1 MRILLPLA
9 FCLSLTPLSGQAQ
22 IFAPAPAGDPSS
34 ATKDH
39 ALLETLLH
47 AQWPELVFH
56 AGDTLSVQVYGIKDY
71 ALQQQVAGDGT
82 VAFPL
87 IGKLKVDGL
96 TVQQT
101 EQLLASAL
109 SRSGMV
115 RDPQVTVTAVSRP
128 STVVTVSGDVV
139 KPGVFPAYVHRTL
152 MDYLSEAGGL
162 VNNLQGNAPTNSVAS
177 TTVTLIRPSLGA
189 PVRVPLGSDA
199 ANSPYARLPILP
211 GDEIRVGQAGVVYAI
226 GAFKTQGSFPL
237 KNTSPTTVL
246 QLVAMAGGIGY
257 EADRKDAHLI
267 RTEGDLKYIL
277 DLNVDAILKGK
288 VADIALKSDD
298 ILFVPTNQMKAAIKG
313 GGAGFIVAIASAYI
327 YAHP

>member
-1 MRILLPLA
+1 MKILLPIALCVALA
-9 FCLSLTPLSGQAQ
+9 PLSGQAQ
-22 IFAPAPAGDPSS
+22 FLSPAPAAAPSS
-34 ATKDH
+34 AANDH
-39 ALLETLLH
+39 AVLQTLLH
-47 AQWPELVFH
+47 APWPELVFH
-56 AGDTLSVQVYGIKDY
+56 VGDTLSVQVYGIKEY

-87 IGKLKVDGL
+87 IGKLKVEGL
-96 TVQQT
+96 TVQQA

-162 VNNLQGNAPTNSVAS
+162 VDNLQGNAPTNSLAS
-177 TTVTLIRPSLGA
+177 RTVTLIRPGLGA

-199 ANSPYARLPILP
+199 ADSPYARLPILP
-211 GDEIRVGQAGVVYAI
+211 GDEIRIGQAGVVYAI

-237 KNTSPTTVL
+237 KNTGPTTVL
-246 QLVAMAGGIGY
+246 QLAAMAGGIGY
-257 EADRKDAHLI
+257 EADRKDAHII
-267 RTEGDLKYIL
+267 RSDGQNRYVLN
-277 DLNVDAILKGK
+277 LNVDGILKGK
-288 VADIALKSDD
+288 TGDVALQADD
-298 ILFVPTNQMKAAIKG
+298 ILFVPTSEMKAAIKG
-313 GGAGFIVAIASAYI
+313 GGAGIIVAIASAYI